1 MLNLIRK
8 DIALQKGTLLILL
21 PVLFLYLLVGKSD
34 IWVGVIF
41 CIAIIM
47 QSFALDEKP
56 SMNLFL
62 NSLPYTRKE
71 IVSSK
76 YIVAGAFTLLVVSTI
91 VLGNL
96 ILHGKLTQWDQLLFT
111 AIVVV
116 LFISF
121 AFPFSYRFKSQ
132 YLMIASGVL
141 FVLYLVIATK
151 FIPDVNDRLREGI
164 RTILSLDNTLLS
176 TGGILTVILLYIF
189 SWMLSVR
196 IYNRKVF

>member
-34 IWVGVIF
+34 IWVGIIF

-151 FIPDVNDRLREGI
+151 FIPDVNDRLSMGI
-164 RTILSLDNTLLS
+164 RTILSLDNTLLY
-176 TGGILTVILLYIF
+176 TGGILTVILLYII